1 MSVTDLLSRLQKVQ
15 KNGANSWMALC
26 SGHDDRSRS
35 LKVTQAEDGRTLIHC
50 FAGCE
55 PDNVLAA
62 VGLSIDDLFDTPLY
76 QRAKPIRGTKVYP
89 REVLQA
95 LRTELMIMILSAN
108 DLRKGKNLS
117 EIDRER
123 LDLSYERFSNALE
136 LAEIE

>member
-1 MSVTDLLSRLQKVQ
+1 MSISTLLSRLKSVR

-26 SGHDDRSRS
+26 SSHDDRSRS
-35 LKVTQAEDGRTLIHC
+35 LKVTQASDGRTLIHC

-55 PDNVLAA
+55 PDNILAA
-62 VGLSIDDLFDTPLY
+62 VGMSIEDMFDDPLY
-76 QRAKPIRGTKVYP
+76 HKAKPIKGTKVYP

-108 DLRKGKNLS
+108 DLRKGKTLS
-117 EIDRER
+117 EIDRAR
-123 LDLSYERFSNALE
+123 LDLSYERFNNALE

>member
-1 MSVTDLLSRLQKVQ
+1 MSVDALLSRLKSVR
-15 KNGANSWMALC
+15 KNGPNSWMALC
-26 SGHDDRSRS
+26 SSHDDRSRS
-35 LKVTQAEDGRTLIHC
+35 LKVSHGGDGRTLIHC

-55 PDNVLAA
+55 PDNILAA
-62 VGLSIDDLFDTPLY
+62 VGMSIEDMFDDPLY
-76 QRAKPIRGTKVYP
+76 HKAKPIKGTKVYP

-117 EIDRER
+117 ETDRER